1 MLITPHLVRAL
12 EPSEVPPLP
21 IDPKPFIKP
30 SGGPGPLL
38 EGGGGLVD
46 GPSPKPVVKERKQ

>member
-1 MLITPHLVRAL
+1 M

-21 IDPKPFIKP
+21 IDPKPFVKPDPTTVVKP

-46 GPSPKPVVKERKQ
+46 GPTVKPATKERKQ